1 MLQAVGGAPMP
12 FVMGDDPE
20 RMDFDAVIAVIAVI
34 AAKSLARAV
43 ICSTGPVAGNLY
55 LVAHQNALPAGRL
68 AAFRSSFAGPA
79 MAFIVAVVALA
90 TGLAAWVTATIT
102 RPMRRL
108 NEAVA
113 AVSCEGLTAGA
124 PGLTLPTLPDTSAR
138 DEIGQLTDGFRAM
151 LATLRTRWD
160 TLRRLDH
167 FRREGVS
174 NLSHHL
180 RSPLTATTACLK
192 ML

>member
-1 MLQAVGGAPMP
+1 MPRAACVKLALVLQAVGGAPMP

-20 RMDFDAVIAVIAVI
+20 RMDSDAVIAVI

-55 LVAHQNALPAGRL
+55 LVAHESAL
-68 AAFRSSFAGPA
+68 PA
-79 MAFIVAVVALA
+79 MAFIVTVVALA

-113 AVSCEGLTAGA
+113 AVSCEGLKAGA
-124 PGLTLPTLPDTSAR
+124 PGLTLPTPPDTSAR
-138 DEIGQLTDGFRAM
+138 DKIGQLANGFRAM
-151 LATLRTRWD
+151 LATLRTQWD